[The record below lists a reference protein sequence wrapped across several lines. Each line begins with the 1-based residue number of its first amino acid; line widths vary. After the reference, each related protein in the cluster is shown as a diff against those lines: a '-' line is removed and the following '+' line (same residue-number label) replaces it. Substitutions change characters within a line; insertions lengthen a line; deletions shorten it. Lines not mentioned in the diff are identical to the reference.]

1 MSEKKTLHLSK
12 TTRGEIQGI
21 LSSKVHHRVRL
32 LHRTSSRVI
41 GAPRLVRGEVFDE
54 DVFVP
59 FTTGAD
65 GRVGEAVA
73 AAGARAADR
82 RDTDVLVG
90 GVFISVS
97 RMVAGLGGILYCV
110 GVKPKHSSIKR
121 N

>member
-1 MSEKKTLHLSK
+1 M
-12 TTRGEIQGI
+12 
-21 LSSKVHHRVRL
+21 
-32 LHRTSSRVI
+32 
-41 GAPRLVRGEVFDE
+41 
-54 DVFVP
+54 P

-73 AAGARAADR
+73 VAAAAARAADR

-97 RMVAGLGGILYCV
+97 SMVAGLGGILYCV
-110 GVKPKHSSIKR
+110 GVIAKRSSIKR

>member
-1 MSEKKTLHLSK
+1 M
-12 TTRGEIQGI
+12 
-21 LSSKVHHRVRL
+21 
-32 LHRTSSRVI
+32 

-54 DVFVP
+54 EVFVP

-73 AAGARAADR
+73 AAAARAADR

-97 RMVAGLGGILYCV
+97 SMVAGLGGILYCV
-110 GVKPKHSSIKR
+110 GVIPKCSSIKR

>member
-1 MSEKKTLHLSK
+1 M
-12 TTRGEIQGI
+12 
-21 LSSKVHHRVRL
+21 
-32 LHRTSSRVI
+32 I

-54 DVFVP
+54 EVFVP

-73 AAGARAADR
+73 PAAARAADPG
-82 RDTDVLVG
+82 DIDVLVG

-97 RMVAGLGGILYCV
+97 SMVAGLGGILYCV
-110 GVKPKHSSIKR
+110 GVIPKRSSTER